1 MRETLAAS
9 LGNVFFSDIRAH
21 LARDAVVVVA
31 AELDILDV
39 GEAIAKDDKTSV
51 AAWIESGRLRKPT
64 LEELG
69 AWASIKDD
77 RWESL
82 VVAPYVLVRLR
93 HGPS

>member
-1 MRETLAAS
+1 MRDSLAAS

-39 GEAIAKDDKTSV
+39 GEAIAKDDKVKV
-51 AAWIESGRLRKPT
+51 AAWIESGRLRKPS
-64 LEELG
+64 LEELEV
-69 AWASIKDD
+69 WAAIKDD